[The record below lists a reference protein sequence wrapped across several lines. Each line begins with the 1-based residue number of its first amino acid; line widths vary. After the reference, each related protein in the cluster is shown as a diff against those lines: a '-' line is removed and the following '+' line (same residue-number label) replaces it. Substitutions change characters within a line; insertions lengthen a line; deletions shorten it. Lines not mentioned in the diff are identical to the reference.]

1 MKVAIK
7 NKSEWTFID
16 AKDVEIDGVTLGEVY
31 QKLDIAEKVVAQL
44 ISELRNKFIVE
55 HDQPYIVRLG
65 DSLHEVDKL
74 EVFEVK
80 DLQFPLKYYKVVNGE
95 LVVDKKKVGAV

>member
-16 AKDVEIDGVTLGEVY
+16 AKDVEVDGVKLGDVY
-31 QKLDIAEKVVAQL
+31 ERLNHTEAIVSQL

-55 HDQPYIVRLG
+55 HEQPYIVRLG
-65 DSLHEVDKL
+65 DTLHEVDKL
-74 EVFEVK
+74 EVFEAK
-80 DLQFPLKYYKVVNGE
+80 DLEFPLKYYKVVNGK

>member
-7 NKSEWTFID
+7 NKSEWKYID
-16 AKDVEIDGVTLGEVY
+16 SKDVEVDGVTLADVY
-31 QKLDIAEKVVAQL
+31 QRLNDAEAVVAQL

-74 EVFEVK
+74 EVFEAK
-80 DLQFPLKYYKVVNGE
+80 DLEFPLKYYKVVNGK

>member
-55 HDQPYIVRLG
+55 HDQPYIIRLG

>member
-31 QKLDIAEKVVAQL
+31 QKLDTAEKVVAQL

-74 EVFEVK
+74 EVFEAK

>member
-31 QKLDIAEKVVAQL
+31 QKLDTAEKVVAQL